1 MIHRVRTIDAHAA
14 GEPLRLI
21 VEGFPAPRGRT
32 MMGKR
37 EWVTQEQDHLR
48 RSLIFEPRGHADMF
62 AATLTEPVSSDAH
75 AGIVF
80 MHHEGYP
87 TMSGHGI
94 IALTTTALERG
105 LLLPGGDGASVVF
118 DTPAGV
124 VRARASL
131 RRNGAGA
138 MRVERVAF
146 VNVPAFV
153 AYGGLIVNV
162 GNRQVRV
169 DVAYGGAFY
178 AIVDGEAVGLPT
190 DGAHVPELRRAGTA
204 IEQALERSYSIRH
217 PIDPRLNGVAGT
229 IFTGPS
235 SVPFADLRNVTILRG
250 GQVQRSPSGTGMAAV
265 MAVLSAMGLLSAET
279 PFVYESPIGSVFE
292 GRVVG
297 RTAVGEYDAV
307 IPEITGS
314 AWITGEHTF
323 LIDDD
328 DPFRDGF

>member
-1 MIHRVRTIDAHAA
+1 
-14 GEPLRLI
+14 
-21 VEGFPAPRGRT
+21 
-32 MMGKR
+32 
-37 EWVTQEQDHLR
+37 
-48 RSLIFEPRGHADMF
+48 
-62 AATLTEPVSSDAH
+62 
-75 AGIVF
+75 
-80 MHHEGYP
+80 
-87 TMSGHGI
+87 
-94 IALTTTALERG
+94 
-105 LLLPGGDGASVVF
+105 
-118 DTPAGV
+118 
-124 VRARASL
+124 
-131 RRNGAGA
+131 
-138 MRVERVAF
+138 
-146 VNVPAFV
+146 
-153 AYGGLIVNV
+153 LIVNV